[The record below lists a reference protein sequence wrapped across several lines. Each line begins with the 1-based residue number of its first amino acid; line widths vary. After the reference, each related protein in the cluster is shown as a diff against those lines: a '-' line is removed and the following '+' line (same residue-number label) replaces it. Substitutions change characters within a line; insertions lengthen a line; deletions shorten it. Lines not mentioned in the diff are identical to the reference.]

1 MDIES
6 ILTLLAIGTV
16 AGWLAGSFMRGGGF
30 SLLGNIL
37 IGIAGA
43 IVGGTLFTLPWIAS
57 GRVGES
63 VTATLGA
70 IVLLLFARL
79 IKRA

>member
-16 AGWLAGSFMRGGGF
+16 AGWLAGSFMSGGGF

-37 IGIAGA
+37 IGITGA
-43 IVGGTLFTLPWIAS
+43 IVGGTLFTLPGLAS
-57 GRVGES
+57 GWVGEI

-79 IKRA
+79 IKKP

>member
-6 ILTLLAIGTV
+6 ILIMLAIGTV
-16 AGWLAGSFMRGGGF
+16 AGWLAGSFMGGSGF

-43 IVGGTLFTLPWIAS
+43 VVGGTLFTLPWFAN
-57 GRVGES
+57 RLVGEI

-79 IKRA
+79 IKKP